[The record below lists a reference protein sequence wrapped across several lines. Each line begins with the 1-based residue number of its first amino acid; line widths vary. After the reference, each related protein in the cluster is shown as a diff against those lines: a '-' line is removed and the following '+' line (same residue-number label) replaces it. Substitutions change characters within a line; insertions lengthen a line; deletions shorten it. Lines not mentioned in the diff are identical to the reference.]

1 MNFRTKSYLRKRFGD
16 YYQTSELPLPHDFK
30 RREWGFIFFDE
41 LPEVVM
47 RRHKAFSSEGEA
59 IEYLRG
65 MVPAHVYHSAAYYQ
79 FPGAGTMKEKKWEGA
94 DLIFDLD
101 ADHLPQKAKSYAG
114 MLANVKGETGKLL
127 DFLLEDFGFDE
138 ENIRVAFSG
147 GRGYHIHVHDPRV
160 LTLESAER
168 REIVDYIGGVGVDKD
183 FMFRD
188 YSIGK
193 QFEMYIEG
201 TKGTTHER
209 RIKVGGGT
217 TKRIVTFENIPGG
230 YGWGKRVSQYLI
242 QFLRNISMKDN
253 TDANNEISNI
263 LMNYY
268 LKEVSTD
275 EMQED
280 IVKQIIQL
288 KKDKLLLEEIVH
300 NVRVPIEKVRKI
312 LITNDLWNFKQD
324 ATKKLNILLKI
335 SQSSEALDLI
345 KNKGIVDFKGVPE
358 FFEIILQN
366 TIEEFGIKLGAK
378 TDEPVTADIRRLI
391 RMPSSLHGGSGMRVV
406 PLTLAGF
413 KEFEPLRDAV
423 VFSEKEINIEVI
435 PPLKPQNALVE
446 MKGKSIKVVEGI
458 NIVPEYAGI
467 YLMCR
472 GAAEYA

>member
-1 MNFRTKSYLRKRFGD
+1 VNFRTKSYLRKRFGD
-16 YYQTSELPLPHDFK
+16 YYNSSELPLPHDFK

-101 ADHLPQKAKSYAG
+101 ADHLPQKVRSYSE
-114 MLANVKGETGKLL
+114 MLANVKAETGKLL

-345 KNKGIVDFKGVPE
+345 KNIGI
-358 FFEIILQN
+358 
-366 TIEEFGIKLGAK
+366 
-378 TDEPVTADIRRLI
+378 
-391 RMPSSLHGGSGMRVV
+391 
-406 PLTLAGF
+406 
-413 KEFEPLRDAV
+413 
-423 VFSEKEINIEVI
+423 
-435 PPLKPQNALVE
+435 
-446 MKGKSIKVVEGI
+446 
-458 NIVPEYAGI
+458 
-467 YLMCR
+467 
-472 GAAEYA
+472 

>member
-16 YYQTSELPLPHDFK
+16 YYNSSEPPLPHDFK

-47 RRHKAFSSEGEA
+47 RRHRAFSSEGEA

-101 ADHLPQKAKSYAG
+101 ADHLPQMVRSYAG
-114 MLANVKGETGKLL
+114 MLANVKSETGKLL
-127 DFLLEDFGFDE
+127 DFLLEDFGFNE

-160 LTLESAER
+160 LTLESAQR
-168 REIVDYIGGVGVDKD
+168 RDIVDYLSGTGLKYEY
-183 FMFRD
+183 F
-188 YSIGK
+188 
-193 QFEMYIEG
+193 FEPEKRVVIDSGRFPKTEIESS
-201 TKGTTHER
+201 
-209 RIKVGGGT
+209 
-217 TKRIVTFENIPGG
+217 KRISSFD
-230 YGWGKRVSQYLI
+230 YGWGKRISLYLI
-242 QFLRNISMKDN
+242 HFLKDISTKNDEEAI
-253 TDANNEISNI
+253 DEIEKLI
-263 LMNYY
+263 KNYNF
-268 LKEVSTD
+268 KIASIHKFSE
-275 EMQED
+275 E
-280 IVKQIIQL
+280 IVNWVIQL
-288 KKDKLLLEEIVH
+288 KNENKKIGLHKIAEEVGYSEERVKDILVLNDRWNFRHEAIVKLKQIKKLSQKSRAMDMIEKGKIDFPDITYIFEAIVDQAVHDSIVH
-300 NVRVPIEKVRKI
+300 
-312 LITNDLWNFKQD
+312 
-324 ATKKLNILLKI
+324 
-335 SQSSEALDLI
+335 
-345 KNKGIVDFKGVPE
+345 
-358 FFEIILQN
+358 
-366 TIEEFGIKLGAK
+366 LGGGH

-406 PLTLAGF
+406 PLTFSEF
-413 KEFEPLRDAV
+413 KTFEPLRDAV
-423 VFSEKEINIEVI
+423 VFSEREIQIEVI

-446 MKGKSIKVVEGI
+446 MKGKSIKVEEGI

>member
-16 YYQTSELPLPHDFK
+16 YYQASKLPLPHDFK

-101 ADHLPQKAKSYAG
+101 ADHLPQKARSYSE
-114 MLANVKGETGKLL
+114 MLANVKAETGKLL

-147 GRGYHIHVHDPRV
+147 GRGYHIHVHDKRV
-160 LTLESAER
+160 LTLESAQR
-168 REIVDYIGGVGVDKD
+168 REIVDYIGGVGVEID
-183 FMFRD
+183 FMLRD
-188 YSIGK
+188 YSIGN

-209 RIKVGGGT
+209 RIRVGAGT
-217 TKRIVTFENIPGG
+217 TKRIVTFESIPGG

-242 QFLRNISMKDN
+242 QFLKNISMKDN
-253 TDANNEISNI
+253 TEATNEIIDI
-263 LMNYY
+263 LRNYY
-268 LKEVSTD
+268 LKKVSTD
-275 EMQED
+275 KIPED
-280 IVKQIIQL
+280 TVKQIIQL
-288 KKDKLLLEEIVH
+288 KKNKLLLKEIADDVGIP
-300 NVRVPIEKVRKI
+300 VDKVRNI
-312 LITNDLWNFKQD
+312 LITNDLWNFKHD
-324 ATKKLNILLKI
+324 ASIKLNKLLKF

-345 KNKGIVDFKGVPE
+345 KNKGIVDFKGIPE

-366 TIEEFGIKLGAK
+366 TVEQFGIKLGAK

-406 PLTLAGF
+406 PLTLSEF
-413 KEFEPLRDAV
+413 KTFEPLRDAV
-423 VFSEKEINIEVI
+423 IFSEREIQIEVN
-435 PPLKPQNALVE
+435 PPQKPQNALVE

-458 NIVPEYAGI
+458 NTVPEYAGI